1 MGEGVTI
8 YLPVFKPGALLFIGD
23 GHAAQGDG
31 ELTGN
36 ALETSMD
43 VEFTVTVIK
52 GGFKGQRGPRVE
64 NDEYLMSMGI
74 AGSVGE
80 ALQNATTD
88 LASWVANEYGLNPAE
103 VSMVLGSSIRY
114 DIAEVVD
121 PYTNV
126 VAKIRKQS
134 LATLKKVTQ

>member
-1 MGEGVTI
+1 MLLRATS
-8 YLPVFKPGALLFIGD
+8 PGALLFVGD

-43 VEFTVTVIK
+43 VEFTVTVIRN
-52 GGFKGQRGPRVE
+52 GARGQRGPRVE
-64 NDEYLMSMGI
+64 NDEYLMSLGI
-74 AGSVGE
+74 AGSVQE

-88 LASWVANEYGLNPAE
+88 LASWISRDYGLNPAE

-114 DIAEVVD
+114 DIAELVD
-121 PYTNV
+121 PNTNV